1 MRRRRRRMRRR
12 ITRRMVTRIGN
23 WKSAFLVKDM
33 VSECDNI
40 VVKVVIFAVVVER
53 CKGDGNVSKIT
64 EVNAF
69 DDVTR
74 ADRNDMLARL

>member
-1 MRRRRRRMRRR
+1 M
-12 ITRRMVTRIGN
+12 
-23 WKSAFLVKDM
+23 VKDM